1 MKMHLWLG
9 SQVERGAASQGL
21 VEVLVILLPPGD
33 LKKPQSSTW
42 SILINMPQSQKKD
55 QNQLK

>member
-1 MKMHLWLG
+1 MHLWLG